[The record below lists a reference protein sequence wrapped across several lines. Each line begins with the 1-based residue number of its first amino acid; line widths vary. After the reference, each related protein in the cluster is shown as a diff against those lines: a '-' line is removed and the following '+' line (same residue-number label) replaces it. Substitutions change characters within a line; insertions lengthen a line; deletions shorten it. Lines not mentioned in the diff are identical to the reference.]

1 MDRGLGTDGGFLWL
15 ARILATFASQLAAA
29 PTLESRTTIV
39 STCQSRGWGYRK
51 SGAVLPS
58 SCRIS
63 HDE

>member
-15 ARILATFASQLAAA
+15 ARILATFASQLAVA
-29 PTLESRTTIV
+29 PTLGIV
-39 STCQSRGWGYRK
+39 STCQTRGWGYRK